1 MSLTWFRLYG
11 ETVDDAK
18 LKLLAFEDRWHY
30 IALLCCKA
38 QGVTDNTR
46 PEILDRMV
54 AAKLGLALRELDE
67 VRRRLIEVELIDQ
80 EWQPTGWDRRQYAS
94 DDVSARVRRFR
105 ERAKTPPQ
113 TPPEEETETD
123 TERGVTG
130 NDSVTLHETLPKQ
143 EWGEWIAHRKQR
155 RFSCTP
161 LTLRKQLSL
170 LARYDTKTQRE
181 MLDTAIQAG
190 WRGLFPPKNQV
201 AFAHPPKKD
210 PYANCAN

>member
-1 MSLTWFRLYG
+1 MSLPWFRLYG

-38 QGVTDNTR
+38 QGITDNTR
-46 PEILDRMV
+46 PELLDRMI

-80 EWQPTGWDRRQYAS
+80 DWQPTGWERRQYAS
-94 DDVSARVRRFR
+94 DDVSSRVRRFR
-105 ERAKTPPQ
+105 EKGKNPPH
-113 TPPEEETETD
+113 TPPEVEEETD

-130 NDSVTLHETLPKQ
+130 NVTETLHETLPKQ
-143 EWGEWIAHRKQR
+143 EWDEWLAHRKQR

-161 LTLRKQLSL
+161 LTLRKQLNL
-170 LARYDTKTQRE
+170 LAKYDTATQRE

-190 WRGLFPPKNQV
+190 WRGLFPSKGSSAPAQ
-201 AFAHPPKKD
+201 PPKKD